1 MGSSTLINGSGWGE
15 SGHAMVSPILTSSK
29 PETATISP
37 AHASFISILCNPSNP
52 KSLLTLPLIVFP
64 FSLIKLAC
72 WPFFIVPLWIFPITI
87 LPKKSES
94 VSYTHLRAHETS

>member
-1 MGSSTLINGSGWGE
+1 
-15 SGHAMVSPILTSSK
+15 MVSPILTSSK

-37 AHASFISILCNPSNP
+37 ANASFISILCNPSNP

-87 LPKKSES
+87 LPKKSE
-94 VSYTHLRAHETS
+94 